1 VPAGVAAAVRQSL
14 SRVLRSARAWAA
26 PRLVVVASAGA
37 AILLALAILISSSAR
52 EGRPRSAK
60 ALVSAALTHV
70 SAPKMDDRVAE
81 ASAKI
86 DRGDCSGAIE
96 ELLPLE
102 RADGD
107 RADVHKLLERA
118 YLATHAVRDALREA
132 DLWLASDE
140 AAAAD
145 PKLQEDVRNAALPRD
160 NQDDA
165 FALLEAKMGARGIDL
180 LYDIA
185 YGASGRQYPQ
195 AAARARHS
203 LDVEDVHSRASPAL
217 AVLLD
222 MRAAKTC
229 DAKHGLL
236 DRVRTNGDARALAL
250 LHPLQATRGCGFL
263 SYADCYPCL
272 RKDTAL
278 KDAIDAL
285 SDRASPP

>member
-1 VPAGVAAAVRQSL
+1 VVAARESL
-14 SRVLRSARAWAA
+14 SRALRSAPAWVT
-26 PRLVVVASAGA
+26 PRLVVIASAGA
-37 AILLALAILISSSAR
+37 AIVLAFAIFIASSAR
-52 EGRPRSAK
+52 GGPPRSAK
-60 ALVSAALTHV
+60 TLVTAALTHV
-70 SAPKMDDRVAE
+70 SVPKTDDRVTE

-86 DRGDCSGAIE
+86 DRGDFSGAIE

-107 RADVHKLLERA
+107 RPEVHKLLERA
-118 YLATHAVRDALREA
+118 YVASHAARDALREA

-145 PKLQEDVRNAALPRD
+145 VKLEEDVRNAALARD

-165 FALLEAKMGARGIDL
+165 FALLEAKMGARGVDL

-203 LDVEDVHSRASPAL
+203 LDVDDVRSRASPAL
-217 AVLLD
+217 LVLLD
-222 MRAAKTC
+222 LRAAKTC
-229 DAKHGLL
+229 DAKHALL
-236 DRVRTNGDARALAL
+236 DRIRQNGDARALAL

-272 RKDTAL
+272 HKDTAL
-278 KDAIDAL
+278 KDTIDAL
-285 SDRASPP
+285 SDHAPP